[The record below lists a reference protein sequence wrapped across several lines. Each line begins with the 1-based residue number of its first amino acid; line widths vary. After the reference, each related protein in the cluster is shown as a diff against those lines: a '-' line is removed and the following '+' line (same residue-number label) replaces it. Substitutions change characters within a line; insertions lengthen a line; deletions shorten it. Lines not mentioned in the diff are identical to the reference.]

1 MRKAGN
7 ERVSGWANLEEA
19 EGEGMIRFRTD
30 MLQID
35 TMQALEI
42 AGNGDHYIVKASGQ
56 GRRRDGPRIPTL
68 CDLPEQGHFQN

>member
-1 MRKAGN
+1 
-7 ERVSGWANLEEA
+7 
-19 EGEGMIRFRTD
+19 MIRFRTD